1 MDPGDDGEEAA
12 EPEPTG
18 HVDSGQLCGVCSK
31 NEQKSPE
38 DFKKGKWA
46 PRRIFKEK
54 PERLRLF
61 QRFR

>member
-1 MDPGDDGEEAA
+1 MDPGDDGEEVA

-38 DFKKGKWA
+38 DFK
-46 PRRIFKEK
+46 
-54 PERLRLF
+54 
-61 QRFR
+61 